1 LPRGGQ
7 RYLAEAEP
15 IQQGD
20 EIGVLGLCV
29 ELQIRRRSGEIEA
42 EPALHCQFVPCE
54 AKRCGRNMA
63 AARNAG
69 RFEAEKPQVTDIRL
83 ASELKGARGG
93 FKSAGR
99 CVSKR
104 SSQDPW
110 NSAWCKSV
118 VHLAWTNG

>member
-15 IQQGD
+15 IQQGY

-42 EPALHCQFVPCE
+42 EPALHRQSVPFE

-69 RFEAEKPQVTDIRL
+69 RFEAEKPVAADRKLT
-83 ASELKGARGG
+83 
-93 FKSAGR
+93 
-99 CVSKR
+99 
-104 SSQDPW
+104 
-110 NSAWCKSV
+110 
-118 VHLAWTNG
+118 HL